1 MTNRELS
8 PVHPGAFSLTFKKA
22 WSGMS
27 TETGAKAWAT
37 TSANGPA
44 AVGAFEEG
52 LPVRLIA
59 TLRSEFKTCGPDEE
73 LEAVAARNHEA
84 FDYLPVVERERIIGL
99 LKLVDRADSS
109 GLVRHKM
116 DPLSEANLIGADAS
130 LLTFVRGADEH
141 GCRLVV
147 SGERIFGLV
156 SLSDLQRL
164 PVRAALFGMVTHLES
179 EMMKAIQREF
189 SYSDE
194 WIERLPPGRQT
205 KINEE
210 VQKAKSEDVFVDR
223 LLFTQFID
231 KVIIIRKSP
240 SFLFSGD
247 TFEDDL
253 RQVQSLR
260 DKVAH
265 ANDYAT
271 TEETATQVCKTVRLM
286 DHWIAELADWRGP
299 YARSGA
305 SVK

>member
-1 MTNRELS
+1 MR
-8 PVHPGAFSLTFKKA
+8 PC
-22 WSGMS
+22 
-27 TETGAKAWAT
+27 
-37 TSANGPA
+37 SA
-44 AVGAFEEG
+44 
-52 LPVRLIA
+52 L
-59 TLRSEFKTCGPDEE
+59 
-73 LEAVAARNHEA
+73 
-84 FDYLPVVERERIIGL
+84 
-99 LKLVDRADSS
+99 
-109 GLVRHKM
+109 
-116 DPLSEANLIGADAS
+116 
-130 LLTFVRGADEH
+130 
-141 GCRLVV
+141 
-147 SGERIFGLV
+147 
-156 SLSDLQRL
+156 
-164 PVRAALFGMVTHLES
+164 VTHLES

-194 WIERLPPGRQT
+194 WIQRLPPGRQT

-247 TFEDDL
+247 TFEDNL

-271 TEETATQVCKTVRLM
+271 TEETATQVCNTVRLM
-286 DHWIAELADWRGP
+286 DHWIAELAAWRGP

-305 SVK
+305 SGGK

>member
-1 MTNRELS
+1 
-8 PVHPGAFSLTFKKA
+8 
-22 WSGMS
+22 MS
-27 TETGAKAWAT
+27 RETGSKTWAT
-37 TSANGPA
+37 TSADGPA
-44 AVGAFEEG
+44 AVGSFEEG

-73 LEAVAARNHEA
+73 LEVVAARNQEG
-84 FDYLPVVERERIIGL
+84 FDYLPVVEREQIIGL
-99 LKLVDRADSS
+99 LKLVDRADGP

-116 DPLSEANLIGADAS
+116 DPLSEASLIGADAS

-194 WIERLPPGRQT
+194 WIQRLPPGRQT

-210 VQKAKSEDVFVDR
+210 IQKAKSEDVFVDR

-231 KVIIIRKSP
+231 KVTIIRKSP
-240 SFLFSGD
+240 AFLFSGD

-286 DHWIAELADWRGP
+286 DHWIAALANWRGP
-299 YARSGA
+299 YAQPASGGGVT
-305 SVK
+305 S